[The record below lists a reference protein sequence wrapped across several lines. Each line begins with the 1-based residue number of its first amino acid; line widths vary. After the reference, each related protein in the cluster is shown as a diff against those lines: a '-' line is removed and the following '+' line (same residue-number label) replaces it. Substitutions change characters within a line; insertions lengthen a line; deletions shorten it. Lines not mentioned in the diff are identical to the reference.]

1 MRSSKGYPTFSH
13 SFPAG
18 NIYRYANHHLLT
30 DRTMS
35 KVGSNFDP
43 ESLSWHGERF
53 QDSVL
58 EFERQTYDRRSGSI
72 NWSIKTVPQIK
83 NYLNDTNNYLEEETR
98 DTSHA
103 QNIREQISQI
113 DRASKTALTDL
124 DVVRRDMWQGYHFD
138 KNTVGQSGDLR

>member
-1 MRSSKGYPTFSH
+1 
-13 SFPAG
+13 
-18 NIYRYANHHLLT
+18 
-30 DRTMS
+30 MS

-58 EFERQTYDRRSGSI
+58 EFERITYDRRSGSI
-72 NWSIKTVPQIK
+72 NWSNKTVPQIK
-83 NYLNDTNNYLEEETR
+83 NYLNDTNNYLEEETG

-103 QNIREQISQI
+103 QNIRERISQI

-124 DVVRRDMWQGYHFD
+124 DVVKERHVAG
-138 KNTVGQSGDLR
+138 VPL